1 MRDIDI
7 EVVDDFVAPSYLK
20 EIQKAVDPTN
30 PIWHFQSSQSITKY
44 DDSRIEDFGF
54 TITLCPTQTPDQF
67 FNTPLAT
74 LIRPLTY
81 QIQDYVGASHIVR
94 CRLDMTVLHSSKYTH
109 PPHIDI
115 RDSQRVQRG
124 TKYLAS
130 IIYLNDTD
138 GDTIIYD
145 HQQEWAE
152 SYPTDMNIKTTVAPK
167 PGRMLLFD
175 GSYVHTGESP
185 SEHQTR
191 ILLNTVLS

>member
-1 MRDIDI
+1 M
-7 EVVDDFVAPSYLK
+7 
-20 EIQKAVDPTN
+20 
-30 PIWHFQSSQSITKY
+30 
-44 DDSRIEDFGF
+44 
-54 TITLCPTQTPDQF
+54 TL
-67 FNTPLAT
+67 
-74 LIRPLTY
+74 
-81 QIQDYVGASHIVR
+81 
-94 CRLDMTVLHSSKYTH
+94 LHSSKYTH

-124 TKYLAS
+124 TEYLAS
-130 IIYLNDTD
+130 IIYINDTD